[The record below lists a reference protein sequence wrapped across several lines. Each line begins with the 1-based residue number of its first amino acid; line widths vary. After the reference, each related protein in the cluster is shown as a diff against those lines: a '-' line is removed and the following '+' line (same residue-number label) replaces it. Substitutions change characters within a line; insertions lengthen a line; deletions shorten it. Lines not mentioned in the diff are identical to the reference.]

1 MIIYKTLISK
11 GNCLSAS
18 QYQDYYLIRSLSI
31 QDAYNDCNQADPL
44 NKVSLQIVAS
54 AFARRTFGGDST
66 QYLGDVSVN
75 NNNLYFTTNFGSY
88 RITSFSI

>member
-1 MIIYKTLISK
+1 M
-11 GNCLSAS
+11 
-18 QYQDYYLIRSLSI
+18 IRSLSI

-75 NNNLYFTTNFGSY
+75 NNNLYFTTNTKNSNWTNMQLYSY
-88 RITSFSI
+88 RKLNLYK